1 MAGCWKSSFDGIAI
15 KETWKKSGNHY
26 TGSTVWSWDGK
37 QRTEHLTL
45 FYNDKDQL
53 IYRVKM
59 EKKTLDFVCQDP
71 GEDTVVFVNPKN
83 DFPKRLIYVEPKGTK
98 MTVWIDNEPNDPN
111 RMTFPFEK
119 IP

>member
-1 MAGCWKSSFDGIAI
+1 MVGRWKSSFDGMAI
-15 KETWKKSGNHY
+15 RETWQQSGDHFK
-26 TGSTVWSWDGK
+26 GSTVWLWDGK
-37 QRTEHLTL
+37 SRKETLTL
-45 FYNDKDQL
+45 FYNREDQL

-59 EKKTLDFVCQDP
+59 EKKTLDFVCEDP
-71 GEDTVVFVNPKN
+71 TKDTVVFVNPKN
-83 DFPKRLIYVEPKGTK
+83 DFPKRLVYVHPKGRK